1 MSSAESQLGTDKLQG
16 LADVLQ
22 PASPGDPV
30 WVTVGQLFDGSGEST
45 ISGAHLVYDA
55 LTIRFVGELQRPPPP
70 EVLSPGQTSP
80 DIELPGY
87 TALPGLIDCHT
98 HLFLDGAPVDLDTR
112 KRYLTREPDWLLERA
127 RARWRKIMLMGITA
141 VRDAGDKDGVGLAL
155 AEECARQRGKVS
167 TYPYIDSPG
176 AAIHRRGRYGR
187 FMGKPLDDFDNL
199 ELCVEDRVAAGADRI
214 KLIATGIINFK
225 AGKVTSAPQLTGDEV
240 RELVAA
246 SQQRGKQT
254 FAHASGT
261 EGIQNVIDG
270 GVTTVEHGYFVTREQ
285 LARMRDNRIGW
296 VPTIAPVQ
304 IQIDRAGELGWSG
317 QVVDH
322 LRRIVADHFRMLS
335 TAQDLGTIVM
345 AGSDAGSCGVPH
357 GLGLLRELEL
367 MQLAGMSASS
377 VLAGAT
383 GLASRLLSFQEPIGR
398 LAEGC
403 RARMIFTRHQPLQ
416 KVADLQRDKIVVF
429 DGKALACDAP
439 TDMEGL

>member
-1 MSSAESQLGTDKLQG
+1 M
-16 LADVLQ
+16 
-22 PASPGDPV
+22 
-30 WVTVGQLFDGSGEST
+30 
-45 ISGAHLVYDA
+45 
-55 LTIRFVGELQRPPPP
+55 
-70 EVLSPGQTSP
+70 
-80 DIELPGY
+80 
-87 TALPGLIDCHT
+87 
-98 HLFLDGAPVDLDTR
+98 
-112 KRYLTREPDWLLERA
+112 
-127 RARWRKIMLMGITA
+127 
-141 VRDAGDKDGVGLAL
+141 
-155 AEECARQRGKVS
+155 
-167 TYPYIDSPG
+167 
-176 AAIHRRGRYGR
+176 
-187 FMGKPLDDFDNL
+187 
-199 ELCVEDRVAAGADRI
+199 
-214 KLIATGIINFK
+214 
-225 AGKVTSAPQLTGDEV
+225 
-240 RELVAA
+240 
-246 SQQRGKQT
+246 
-254 FAHASGT
+254 
-261 EGIQNVIDG
+261 IDG